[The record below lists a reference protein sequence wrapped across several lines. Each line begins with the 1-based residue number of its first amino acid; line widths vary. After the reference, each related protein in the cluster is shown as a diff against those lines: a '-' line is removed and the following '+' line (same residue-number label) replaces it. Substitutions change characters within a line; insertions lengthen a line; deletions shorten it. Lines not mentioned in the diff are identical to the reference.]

1 MGLARAQAAAGDL
14 EAATALLSAAVQDAE
29 QVLPPR
35 HPHLTAL
42 VECAEAIGM
51 TRREG

>member
-1 MGLARAQAAAGDL
+1 MARAQAAAGDVGSASVL
-14 EAATALLSAAVQDAE
+14 LGAAMRDAE

-42 VECAEAIGM
+42 VECAESIGM
-51 TRREG
+51 TRDS